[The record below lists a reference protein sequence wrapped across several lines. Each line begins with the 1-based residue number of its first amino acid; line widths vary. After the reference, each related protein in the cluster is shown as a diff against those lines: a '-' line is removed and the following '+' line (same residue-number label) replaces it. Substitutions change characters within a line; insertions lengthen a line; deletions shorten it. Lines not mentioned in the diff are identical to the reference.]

1 MWRRAKI
8 LELTSQGH
16 TQRDIADMLH
26 VDESLISK
34 DLVCIRKEAQESL
47 KTHIQE
53 KLPAEYQ
60 KAMAGL
66 NQVLKTCWNIV
77 KKDTTDDNT
86 KLLATAVINDSY
98 KFLID
103 LTTNGV
109 VITDAIK
116 YVQGQMDHLNKTEII
131 AKATIHEYARWCMKH
146 MTDYNA
152 VNMFQWKL
160 IRGVQMQDQ
169 ENQFNGLQT
178 TSTSQS
184 MT

>member
-1 MWRRAKI
+1 M
-8 LELTSQGH
+8 ELTSQGH

-77 KKDTTDDNT
+77 KKDTTD
-86 KLLATAVINDSY
+86 NDSY